1 MHKMLRLPSIAHIF
15 LFGLTSACGY
25 VTLSVA
31 AAVAYGRLNMALTV
45 VAIGGGIAMGVAA
58 LYKRPI

>member
-1 MHKMLRLPSIAHIF
+1 MHKLFRVPSIAHIL

-31 AAVAYGRLNMALTV
+31 AAVAYGRLSTPLTV

-58 LYKRPI
+58 LYKRPL